1 MATICRYEMS
11 KACTIGRI
19 VRPKRN
25 DHESQ
30 RNNQYDAQRL
40 CKGKPGCSKLCR
52 QSQFKNT
59 INREVYVKHE
69 NSRINH
75 RQVVKGLLYLNL
87 SLVLL
92 GMWQKKFM
100 YQSAQNLL
108 RYGNKQLQSLSGCDN
123 PRFISHLY
131 QDCCK
136 SGQICFTSS
145 PLVNQAEEATYLEHS
160 FFRVEGK

>member
-92 GMWQKKFM
+92 GMCRKSSCISQLRIYYAMVTNSSKVSVAVTTQDLFLTYTRTVASLVK
-100 YQSAQNLL
+100 SVLHLL
-108 RYGNKQLQSLSGCDN
+108 LW
-123 PRFISHLY
+123 
-131 QDCCK
+131 
-136 SGQICFTSS
+136 
-145 PLVNQAEEATYLEHS
+145 
-160 FFRVEGK
+160 